1 MLSQH
6 PYERKPMTDTTQ
18 KKGFD
23 ISDMISVAWRRKWI
37 IIIPTILVTI
47 ATLGGS
53 YLLTPVYRASVIV
66 WVGNTVKLSA
76 DIQRMLGNGREAI
89 RSERDMRLELQ
100 SLQNEITSSPYLG
113 QLITRLELD
122 QDAGVVQHAMKQ
134 QTSRPDLSLDQIKLD
149 YLVTRLRDEIYVS
162 FVGKDQVQILV
173 ESVDPYMARD
183 MAQNLGEIF
192 MSEKMKEELGSV
204 RISQDFSYEQLA
216 RYDKDLRDKINE
228 KTAFEKE
235 YMNIQLDELVAS
247 EDNRR
252 EISSEIQG
260 TKFEIQ
266 DKKDEERHILANL
279 SDLGVAT
286 NTLKLK
292 DSGELRQLKR
302 DAGSL
307 IGTIG
312 DLVLK
317 YQWSDPEILNFNNRM
332 FGLIRQIE
340 NENRQLVDDQFA
352 DHDENVRAQIVQLF
366 NVRDDL
372 EFLYE
377 RSNNLELALADLNA
391 KINLVPEYDARLDQ
405 LNREISAARDLRDK
419 FKEQQES
426 SQISQALLR
435 ESKYRVIEPAK
446 VPLAPYSP
454 QRSKIVML
462 GVLLGLAIGVGA
474 ALLSEIMDNSFKTVE
489 DVEKTLG
496 FPVIGV
502 VPEIKFLKRMP
513 ARR

>member
-1 MLSQH
+1 
-6 PYERKPMTDTTQ
+6 
-18 KKGFD
+18 
-23 ISDMISVAWRRKWI
+23 MIR
-37 IIIPTILVTI
+37 
-47 ATLGGS
+47 
-53 YLLTPVYRASVIV
+53 
-66 WVGNTVKLSA
+66 
-76 DIQRMLGNGREAI
+76 
-89 RSERDMRLELQ
+89 
-100 SLQNEITSSPYLG
+100 
-113 QLITRLELD
+113 
-122 QDAGVVQHAMKQ
+122 HALKQ
-134 QTSRPDLSLDQIKLD
+134 QSSRPDLTLDQIKQD
-149 YLVTRLRDEIYVS
+149 YLITKLRDEIYVS

-192 MSEKMKEELGSV
+192 MSEKMKEEVGEV
-204 RISQDFSYEQLA
+204 RSSQDCSYEHLA
-216 RYDKDLRDKINE
+216 RYEKDLTDKINE

-235 YMNIQLDELVAS
+235 YMKIQLDELVTS
-247 EDNRR
+247 EENRR

-260 TKFEIQ
+260 TKFEIH
-266 DKKDEERHILANL
+266 DKKDEETHLMTNL
-279 SDLGVAT
+279 GDLGVAS
-286 NTLKLK
+286 NSLKLK
-292 DSGELRQLKR
+292 ESNELRKLKR
-302 DAGSL
+302 DAASL

-312 DLVLK
+312 ELMQK

-340 NENRQLVDDQFA
+340 DENRRLVDEQFA
-352 DHDENVRAQIVQLF
+352 EYDENVRAQIVQLF
-366 NVRDDL
+366 NIRDDL
-372 EFLYE
+372 ESLYE
-377 RSNNLELALADLNA
+377 RRNNLELALADLNA

-405 LNREISAARDLRDK
+405 LNREIVAARDLRDK

-454 QRSKIVML
+454 QRSKIVVLGILL
-462 GVLLGLAIGVGA
+462 GVAIGVGA

-489 DVEKTLG
+489 DVEKSLG

>member
-1 MLSQH
+1 
-6 PYERKPMTDTTQ
+6 MTDSTQ

-23 ISDMISVAWRRKWI
+23 ISDLLSVGWRRKWI

-53 YLLTPVYRASVIV
+53 YLLTPVFRASVIV

-89 RSERDMRLELQ
+89 RSERDMQLELQ

-113 QLITRLELD
+113 QLITRLKLD
-122 QDAGVVQHAMKQ
+122 QSADVTQHALKQ
-134 QTSRPDLSLDQIKLD
+134 QANRPDLTLDQIKQD
-149 YLVTRLRDEIYVS
+149 YLITKLRDQIYVS

-173 ESVDPYMARD
+173 ESVEPYLARD

-216 RYDKDLRDKINE
+216 RYEKDLNDRINE

-235 YMNIQLDELVAS
+235 YMKIQLDELVTS
-247 EDNRR
+247 EENRR

-266 DKKDEERHILANL
+266 DKKDEETHLMSNL
-279 SDLGVAT
+279 SDLGVT
-286 NTLKLK
+286 SNSLKLK
-292 DSGELRQLKR
+292 DSNELRRLKR
-302 DAGSL
+302 DATTL
-307 IGTIG
+307 IGTVG
-312 DLVLK
+312 ELMQK
-317 YQWSDPEILNFNNRM
+317 YQWSDPEILNFNNRL

-340 NENRQLVDDQFA
+340 NENRQLVDEQFA
-352 DHDENVRAQIVQLF
+352 EYDENVRAQVVQLF
-366 NVRDDL
+366 NIRDDL
-372 EFLYE
+372 ELLYE
-377 RSNNLELALADLNA
+377 RHNNLELALANLNA

-405 LNREISAARDLRDK
+405 LDREISAARDLRDK
-419 FKEQQES
+419 FKDQQES

-435 ESKYRVIEPAK
+435 QSKYRVIEPAK

-454 QRSKIVML
+454 QRSKIVVLGFIL
-462 GVLLGLAIGVGA
+462 GVAIGVGA

-489 DVEKTLG
+489 DVEKSLG
-496 FPVIGV
+496 VPVIGV

-513 ARR
+513 ARH